1 MKTKA
6 STLPIVS
13 CFGRGYLVKYRFA
26 LIEVFTTMNNA
37 FTSYIEKLTEAE
49 WLAAVES
56 LLPSIHE
63 VDRNATQ
70 IWFRFYPLSLFRNL
84 HAAEDLDKAVQGFAI
99 LGNYTLQT
107 QIDTSHHFLYG
118 HRFWKTVKAAIEA
131 EAMVFETTEIGL
143 ADEIKQLA
151 AMAAEKLKVDAS
163 LVIGITA
170 TGVMTLNQVGIE
182 AFGAAA
188 GEVEKPKGILAK
200 SPDQIVKVRG
210 EDDSQGIF
218 GFLKTVNKK
227 FSITYDEN
235 SGNAKFPITNDQEI
249 AGASALD
256 RSQNWQEKDSRCWE
270 GVIPVECLSASCG
283 TCWVGVIAGQEKLS
297 DVSRRERRAMKV
309 FGYNQPDD
317 EKPFLRLACQAKA
330 CGNATIAIAPW
341 NGVFG
346 KKIYGNIDELELEPV
361 TTSAKKLRETIATAA
376 SGE

>member
-1 MKTKA
+1 
-6 STLPIVS
+6 
-13 CFGRGYLVKYRFA
+13 
-26 LIEVFTTMNNA
+26 MNNA
-37 FTSYIEKLTEAE
+37 FTSYIEKHTEAE

-63 VDRNATQ
+63 VDRNAVQ

-84 HAAEDLDKAVQGFAI
+84 QGAEDLDKALQGFAI
-99 LGNYTLQT
+99 LGNYALQT
-107 QIDTSHHFLYG
+107 QIDTSHHFMYG
-118 HRFWKTVKAAIEA
+118 HRYWKTVKAAIEA
-131 EAMVFETTEIGL
+131 EATVFENSEISL

-151 AMAAEKLKVDAS
+151 EMAAEKLKVDAS

-170 TGVMTLNQVGIE
+170 AGLMTLNQAGLE
-182 AFGAAA
+182 AFTSAT
-188 GEVEKPKGILAK
+188 GEVEKPKGLMSK
-200 SPDQIVKVRG
+200 SPDQIVKMRA
-210 EDDSQGIF
+210 EDDSQGVF

-235 SGNAKFPITNDQEI
+235 SGNAKFPITAEQEI

-297 DVSRRERRAMKV
+297 EVSRRERKAMKV
-309 FGYNQPDD
+309 FGYNQPEDA
-317 EKPFLRLACQAKA
+317 KPFMRLSCQAKA
-330 CGNATIAIAPW
+330 NGNATIAIAPW

-346 KKIYGNIDELELEPV
+346 KKIYGNVEDVELEPV
-361 TTSAKKLRETIATAA
+361 TTSAKKLRETVATAVTR
-376 SGE
+376 E